1 MATRTSKP
9 ASTNTTNAW
18 ESSRLAT
25 SQGWIVDDQNR
36 VVILHGIN
44 LSGGAKMPFYRPEA
58 SLSSTAPTS
67 WTSSLVSH
75 LPTSILSQPTL
86 THAHSATRTE
96 DRTDTTSQ
104 DDIGTTRA
112 DGVPGV
118 VYSYE
123 EENFFHHRHVSFV
136 NRPFP
141 LQEADLHFQ
150 RLARWGCQCLRVL
163 VPWEALEHAG
173 P

>member
-1 MATRTSKP
+1 MTTRTSKP

-18 ESSRLAT
+18 ESSRLA
-25 SQGWIVDDQNR
+25 SSHGWIVDDQNR

-44 LSGGAKMPFYRPEA
+44 LSGGAKMPFYTSEA
-58 SLSSTAPTS
+58 SQSSSTTPTS
-67 WTSSLVSH
+67 WTSPLLSH
-75 LPTSILSQPTL
+75 LPTSILPQPTPSPF
-86 THAHSATRTE
+86 HSTNRTQDPATR
-96 DRTDTTSQ
+96 Q
-104 DDIGTTRA
+104 DDIGTMRA
-112 DGVPGV
+112 GGVPGV
-118 VYSYE
+118 VYSDE
-123 EENFFHHRHVSFV
+123 EEHFFHHRHVSFV

-141 LQEADLHFQ
+141 LEEADLHFQ

>member
-25 SQGWIVDDQNR
+25 GHGWIVDDQNR
-36 VVILHGIN
+36 VVILHGVN
-44 LSGGAKMPFYRPEA
+44 LSGGSKMPFYRPETPT
-58 SLSSTAPTS
+58 SSTAPTL
-67 WTSSLVSH
+67 WASSVLSH
-75 LPTSILSQPTL
+75 LPTSILLQPAP
-86 THAHSATRTE
+86 THAHSTTRME
-96 DRTDTTSQ
+96 DSAQTTSQ
-104 DDIGTTRA
+104 GDIGTTYA

-123 EENFFHHRHVSFV
+123 DENFFHHRHVSFV

-141 LQEADLHFQ
+141 LEEADLHFQ

-163 VPWEALEHAG
+163 VQWEALEHAG